1 MSAVARAE
9 AHPAEH
15 SLDNLE
21 IRHSL
26 EDRYRRQLLPGETFT
41 MLNRAHV
48 DAMLD
53 EGTIPDE
60 IRQRLLAR
68 QERLERTAAAANA
81 WRAFRETVIATHYG
95 HLNEPKAVRF
105 LQLMNPQGEALTS
118 SPLAF
123 PLALKDLESEITGPD
138 PLDLARPIARIREL
152 YRHSR

>member
-9 AHPAEH
+9 AHPTEH

-26 EDRYRRQLLPGETFT
+26 EDRYRAKLQPGETFT

-48 DAMLD
+48 EAMLG
-53 EGTIPDE
+53 ESTIPEE

-68 QERLERTAAAANA
+68 HGRLERTDADANA

-105 LQLMNPQGEALTS
+105 LQLMSPQGEVLAS

-123 PLALKDLESEITGPD
+123 PLALKDLETEITGPD